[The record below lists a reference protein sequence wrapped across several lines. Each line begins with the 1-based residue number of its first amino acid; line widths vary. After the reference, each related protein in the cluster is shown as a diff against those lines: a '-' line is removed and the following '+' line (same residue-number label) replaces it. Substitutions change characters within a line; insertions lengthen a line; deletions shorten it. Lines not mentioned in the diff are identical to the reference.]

1 LTALNWL
8 AGAKNPL
15 HLNGSNIHPW
25 LGIWKLSL
33 MFRHEPNMKG
43 STTTVYREHRFRFK
57 AGPLSLRKQPPV
69 CSASREV
76 FEHPCD
82 RVAIFA
88 PKNGCSS
95 IGCHKLP
102 IQFLV
107 AMEYK

>member
-1 LTALNWL
+1 MIGLRAQAGLLFVEADSEFTFSGDPNWL

-15 HLNGSNIHPW
+15 PLNGSNIHPW

-33 MFRHEPNMKG
+33 VFQHDPNMKG

-76 FEHPCD
+76 FEHP
-82 RVAIFA
+82 
-88 PKNGCSS
+88 
-95 IGCHKLP
+95 
-102 IQFLV
+102 
-107 AMEYK
+107 M